1 MVQADFPKEVQ
12 DSLWL
17 TTVKEMLQIC
27 VFIVFFSYR
36 FRLSALQQHMPDS
49 EPALATS
56 AFWIFFTC
64 QQVSVG
70 ECCVANF

>member
-36 FRLSALQQHMPDS
+36 FRLSA
-49 EPALATS
+49 PAAH
-56 AFWIFFTC
+56 AG
-64 QQVSVG
+64 Q
-70 ECCVANF
+70 